1 MLIEDSPPKN
11 NNKINKNSNK
21 DEMSEVLMINF

>member
-1 MLIEDSPPKN
+1 MKIEDEPPKN

-21 DEMSEVLMINF
+21 DETSEVPMINF